1 MAEELEEKVKLQI
14 YGMRKKL
21 EVPLIVVVPILRW
34 NALCRKK
41 TTNLGR
47 EPKGE
52 KNKMHLLKKK
62 FGKIDRTL

>member
-47 EPKGE
+47 EPLKAR
-52 KNKMHLLKKK
+52 KTKCIWLKKK
-62 FGKIDRTL
+62 VWQN